1 MCEECERL
9 KAEIERLRRITSD
22 EFLYK
27 HFSRA
32 FDVNRYDESFGGEF
46 PSLDFFI
53 HEVWKRNPKVAELQ
67 ATIEVLVKA
76 LDEATADSRS
86 IIVDKN
92 GVVSRGRR
100 EMLHLSPASRAV
112 AEKFLKDK

>member
-1 MCEECERL
+1 MVERRKIRVKMSL
-9 KAEIERLRRITSD
+9 TNLM
-22 EFLYK
+22 EFK
-27 HFSRA
+27 
-32 FDVNRYDESFGGEF
+32 
-46 PSLDFFI
+46 
-53 HEVWKRNPKVAELQ
+53 K
-67 ATIEVLVKA
+67 EVLVKA